1 MFSLTLFVGGAVQ
14 VAADAHAN
22 DAVEEQP

>member
-1 MFSLTLFVGGAVQ
+1 MGGAVQ
-14 VAADAHAN
+14 TAADAHAN

>member
-1 MFSLTLFVGGAVQ
+1 MGGAVQ